1 MGHIRVRLIIEGRV
15 QGVFFR
21 DSTRREAIGLEV
33 FGYVKNRFDGS
44 VEVLAEG
51 PEDKIAQL
59 IDWCHQGPSYAR
71 VSRVNEIKE
80 EWQGEFDSFDIV
92 F

>member
-1 MGHIRVRLIIEGRV
+1 LDNSRVRLVIEGRV
-15 QGVFFR
+15 QGVWFR
-21 DSTRREAIGLEV
+21 DSTRGKATELMVYGW
-33 FGYVKNRFDGS
+33 VKNRNDGG

-51 PEDKIAQL
+51 SPEAVQQL
-59 IDWCHQGPSYAR
+59 VEWCRKGPPQAIVRSVR
-71 VSRVNEIKE
+71 ETRE